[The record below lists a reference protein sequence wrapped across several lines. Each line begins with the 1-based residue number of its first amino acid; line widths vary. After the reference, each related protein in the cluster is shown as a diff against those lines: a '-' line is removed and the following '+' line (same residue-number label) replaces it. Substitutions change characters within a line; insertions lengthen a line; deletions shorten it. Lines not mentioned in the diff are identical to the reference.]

1 MKIKIGIA
9 AAVFFLSLIIS
20 PSLFSIAAIISA
32 FFHELGHIFAAR
44 LLGIELRELRL
55 GIFGARITPKG
66 EITSYGKETILCF
79 AGPAVNILTFLFF
92 SFISYKDNSF
102 FQALALS
109 SLSLGALNLLPIK
122 SFDGGRILEAT
133 LLRFLP
139 LSVASAIVDTLSFIL
154 IFALWS
160 LSVYLL
166 LRLSLSLSLFIFS
179 CSLFLKL
186 FMSDHG

>member
-9 AAVFFLSLIIS
+9 AAILLLSLIIS
-20 PSLFSIAAIISA
+20 PSLFSVAAMISA

-44 LLGIELRELRL
+44 LLGVELKELKL
-55 GIFGARITPKG
+55 GIFGAMITPNGK
-66 EITSYGKETILCF
+66 ITSYGKEALLCI
-79 AGPAVNILTFLFF
+79 AGPAVNILTFLFLTF
-92 SFISYKDNSF
+92 FPHKDNSF
-102 FQALALS
+102 FQAIALS

-122 SFDGGRILEAT
+122 SFDGGRILEAA

-139 LSVASAIVDTLSFIL
+139 IPAVSKIVDLLSFFL

-179 CSLFLKL
+179 CSLFIKI
-186 FMSDHG
+186 FSSEFG